1 MLEFLEK
8 KVNGAIF
15 GVKQNTKTATEANT
29 WLEKL
34 KKVNP
39 LIAEDYEK
47 KLAAALATRKPAQA

>member
-1 MLEFLEK
+1 MLEYLEK